1 MKVIRLLV
9 YEGPENWI
17 SYQRGHDSV
26 KGTHVV
32 GPEKK
37 ITSVYLGSHPDELSI
52 ALASIDKIIK
62 ENENGK

>member
-9 YEGPENWI
+9 YEGPEDWLV
-17 SYQRGHDSV
+17 YQREHDNV
-26 KGTHVV
+26 KGTHII

-37 ITSVYLGSHPDELSI
+37 ITSVYLGSLPDELSI

-62 ENENGK
+62 EENNR